1 MTYKKK
7 AELPGSFGRQPRKA
21 QISLELALVG
31 FAYDNNPVDFSAV
44 QQVMDDIK
52 QMVASKSNGLVTI
65 QQGPCTIRDCELLQ
79 IEPESDDF

>member
-21 QISLELALVG
+21 QVSLELALVS
-31 FAYDNNPVDFSAV
+31 FSYDNNPVDFSAV
-44 QQVMDDIK
+44 QQIMDDI
-52 QMVASKSNGLVTI
+52 QHMVAGKSNGLVTI
-65 QQGPCTIRDCELLQ
+65 QQGSCSIRDCELLQ

>member
-21 QISLELALVG
+21 QVSLELALVG

-44 QQVMDDIK
+44 QQVMDDI
-52 QMVASKSNGLVTI
+52 QHITI

-79 IEPESDDF
+79 IEPASDDF